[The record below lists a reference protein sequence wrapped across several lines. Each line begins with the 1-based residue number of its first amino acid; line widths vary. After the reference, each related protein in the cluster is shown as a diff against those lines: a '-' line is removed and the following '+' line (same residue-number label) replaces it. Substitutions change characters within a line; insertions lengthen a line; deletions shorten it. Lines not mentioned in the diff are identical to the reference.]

1 MANKNIEDSLRIT
14 SKKEYIQR
22 IREALSLELMAKK
35 NYEEDIL
42 SFRNF
47 KIKNTIA
54 GIKKDEE
61 RHIVLFGKI
70 LDLLEDKA

>member
-1 MANKNIEDSLRIT
+1 MANKNIEDSLKIT

-22 IREALSLELMAKK
+22 IREGLSLEIMAKK
-35 NYEEDIL
+35 NYEEDVL

-61 RHIVLFGKI
+61 RHIVLFKKI
-70 LDLLEDKA
+70 LELLEEN